1 MFTENLDNKTREKKA
16 AAAAEVKFA
25 LCGRMCAFKMM
36 FKHLFNAMFSI

>member
-16 AAAAEVKFA
+16 AAAAAEVKFA
-25 LCGRMCAFKMM
+25 LCAFKMM

>member
-25 LCGRMCAFKMM
+25 LCAFKMM